1 MNFQPK
7 KKHEKESLVSFIMP
21 VYNGASFLSK
31 TIESILN
38 QTYENFELLILDDFS
53 TDNSI
58 EIIKSFDDKRIRLFK
73 NKKNEG
79 YIKGLNFLIQNSRGD
94 YIARNDQDDISLP
107 NRIYK
112 QLKLFK
118 RKPELS
124 IVGGQIKTFG
134 KSQKKISYP
143 TSLSDCRSH
152 LLFNTCLHHPTV
164 IFKRKKIESLINR
177 LYDEDKEPSEDYDL
191 WTRLSLFLEIEN
203 VPDIILKYRIHQ
215 NNYSTLHQE
224 KQFEN
229 NLIIRKNYFKKY
241 LKMSIKENENI
252 LMNKIIYNKDISE
265 KDLYELTVFFNRI
278 KKFSKNHKD
287 FSSINQ
293 TISFYWLKS
302 IVNFKSVDFRSL
314 KLFAKNINLISLKI
328 LFNPFYIKKIQYRI

>member
-1 MNFQPK
+1 
-7 KKHEKESLVSFIMP
+7 MP
-21 VYNGASFLSK
+21 VYNGASFLSS
-31 TIESILN
+31 TIESILS
-38 QTYENFELLILDDFS
+38 QTYENFELLILDDCS
-53 TDNSI
+53 NDDSI
-58 EIIKSFDDKRIRLFK
+58 EIIKSFNDKRIKLFQ
-73 NKKNEG
+73 NKENEG
-79 YIKGLNFLIQNSRGD
+79 YIKGLNFLIQNSKGD

-107 NRIYK
+107 QRIYK

-118 RKPELS
+118 RKPKLS

-143 TSLSDCRSH
+143 TNLSDCRSH
-152 LLFNTCLHHPTV
+152 LLLNTCLHHPTV
-164 IFKRKKIESLINR
+164 IFKRKTIEHFINR
-177 LYDEDKEPSEDYDL
+177 LYDETKEPSEDYDL

-229 NLIIRKNYFKKY
+229 NLIIRKNYFNKY

-252 LMNKIIYNKDISE
+252 LMNKIIYDQDISE
-265 KDLYELTVFFNRI
+265 KDVFELTLFFNRI
-278 KKFSKNHKD
+278 KSFSKNHND
-287 FSSINQ
+287 YSSISQ

-302 IVNFKSVDFRSL
+302 IINFNSVNLKSFKL
-314 KLFAKNINLISLKI
+314 IAKNINLISLKI
-328 LFNPFYIKKIQYRI
+328 FFNPFYIKKILYRI

>member
-1 MNFQPK
+1 MSLQPIRK
-7 KKHEKESLVSFIMP
+7 FDKESLVSFIMP
-21 VYNGASFLSK
+21 VYNGASFLSS

-38 QTYENFELLILDDFS
+38 QTYENFELLILDDCS

-58 EIIKSFDDKRIRLFK
+58 EIIKSFNDKRIKLYQ
-73 NKKNEG
+73 NKENGG

-107 NRIYK
+107 ERIYK

-118 RKPELS
+118 KKPKLS

-134 KSQKKISYP
+134 KNHKKISYP
-143 TSLSDCRSH
+143 TSVSDCRSH

-164 IFKRKKIESLINR
+164 IFKRKAIEGFINK
-177 LYDEDKEPSEDYDL
+177 LYDENKKPSEDYDL

-203 VPDIILKYRIHQ
+203 VPDIVLKYRIHQ
-215 NNYSTLHQE
+215 NNYSTLHSE

-229 NLIIRKNYFKKY
+229 NLAIRKKYFNKY
-241 LKMSIKENENI
+241 LKISINTNENI
-252 LMNKIIYNKDISE
+252 LMNKIIYNQDISKKDIF
-265 KDLYELTVFFNRI
+265 ELSVFLNRI
-278 KKFSKNHKD
+278 KTFSKNHND
-287 FSSINQ
+287 YSSISQ

-302 IVNFKSVDFRSL
+302 IINFKSIDLKSF
-314 KLFAKNINLISLKI
+314 KLFAKNLNLISSKI
-328 LFNPFYIKKIQYRI
+328 FFNPFYIKKILYRI

>member
-1 MNFQPK
+1 MNLQPIK
-7 KKHEKESLVSFIMP
+7 KPDKRSLVSIIMP
-21 VYNGASFLSK
+21 VFNGAEFLSN

-38 QTYENFELLILDDFS
+38 QTYENFELLILDDCS

-58 EIIKSFDDKRIRLFK
+58 EVIKSFNDERIK
-73 NKKNEG
+73 IYQNKENGG
-79 YIKGLNFLIQNSRGD
+79 YIKGLNFLVQNSQGD

-107 NRIYK
+107 ERIYK
-112 QLKLFK
+112 QINLFE
-118 RKPELS
+118 RRPNLA

-143 TSLSDCRSH
+143 INLSDCRSH

-164 IFKRKKIESLINR
+164 IFKRKTIERFTNR
-177 LYDEDKEPSEDYDL
+177 LYDETMEPSEDYDL

-203 VPDIILKYRIHQ
+203 IPDIILKYRIHQ

-229 NLIIRKNYFKKY
+229 NLIIRKNYFNKY
-241 LKMSIKENENI
+241 LKMPIKKNENL
-252 LMNKIIYNKDISE
+252 LMNKIIYNDDISK
-265 KDLYELTVFFNRI
+265 KDFFELTVFFSRI
-278 KKFSKNHKD
+278 KSYSKNHND
-287 FSSINQ
+287 YSSINQ

-302 IVNFKSVDFRSL
+302 IFNYKSIDLNLF
-314 KLFAKNINLISLKI
+314 KLFIKNIKLISLKI
-328 LFNPFYIKKIQYRI
+328 FLNPFYIKKILYRI